1 MATVVERVDR
11 LEQTLQDLMAGM
23 DVQHQRLHES
33 QMRTEAELRAF
44 QKEMAVFKDEM
55 KDFKDEARR
64 ENREMNRKWGEMAN
78 KLGTIVEDLVAPSLP
93 RIVEEVLGTPFTDLY
108 VRHKRRLPG
117 GEVREFDAVVVTT
130 DAVCLN
136 STKSTLRS
144 ADVDRFV
151 EEIAVFR
158 RFCPE
163 FDALPLVGILASLA
177 VDESVLRYAE
187 EMGFVVIAVG
197 DALMEVK
204 NRPGFEPKPWLA
216 AGRGLGAD

>member
-1 MATVVERVDR
+1 MA
-11 LEQTLQDLMAGM
+11 
-23 DVQHQRLHES
+23 S
-33 QMRTEAELRAF
+33 YSSPNRAHSLGRWG
-44 QKEMAVFKDEM
+44 
-55 KDFKDEARR
+55 EARAASWLGRRGWRVLARNYRFGRR
-64 ENREMNRKWGEMAN
+64 E
-78 KLGTIVEDLVAPSLP
+78 VDLVLT
-93 RIVEEVLGTPFTDLY
+93 RGGLVVFVEVKTRSGDGFGGGAGAITW
-108 VRHKRRLPG
+108 RKRREIEAVAAHFLATRG
-117 GEVREFDAVVVTT
+117 LSDRRVRFDAVVVTT